1 MGKKKL
7 AQKAVQAAVGS
18 AEEAQKVSRLA
29 KTWNWICKNP
39 KTSAV
44 IGVGVGSQ
52 ITDTNAVDFVM
63 KGGKKVMNFKEDEG
77 VLDQMG
83 RTVTD
88 NVTTEGTYDSTKQ
101 GVSNFFSG
109 LFGGGGSGEG
119 AEAGQGGG
127 LASGLFNGIGNGL
140 KNLMGGLMG
149 GVTNM
154 LSGKL
159 PMLLMLPLAWL
170 AFSKFGWLGKIGGL
184 LLGVFAMSS
193 LLGGSQQQTEGRQVT
208 PQLSEGTAQQR
219 FNEKREQQ
227 EQQDSE
233 EQYTVHRH

>member
-1 MGKKKL
+1 MGNLKQICKFFGGLIKSHP
-7 AQKAVQAAVGS
+7 KSAAILGS
-18 AEEAQKVSRLA
+18 AGILYGGA
-29 KTWNWICKNP
+29 TIN
-39 KTSAV
+39 
-44 IGVGVGSQ
+44 
-52 ITDTNAVDFVM
+52 DTNVFDFGI
-63 KGGKKVMNFKEDEG
+63 KSAKKALRFNDHET
-77 VLDQMG
+77 VLNQVG

-88 NVTTEGTYDSTKQ
+88 NFTTEGTYDSTKKDVKDF
-101 GVSNFFSG
+101 VSGF
-109 LFGGGGSGEG
+109 FGGGGSGEG
-119 AEAGQGGG
+119 SEAGQGGG
-127 LASGLFNGIGNGL
+127 LVSGLFNGIGNGI

-159 PMLLMLPLAWL
+159 PMLLMIPLAWL

-193 LLGGSQQQTEGRQVT
+193 LLNGSQQQTEGRQVS
-208 PQLSEGTAQQR
+208 PQLSEGSAQQR

-233 EQYTVHRH
+233 ELYTVHRH

>member
-1 MGKKKL
+1 M
-7 AQKAVQAAVGS
+7 
-18 AEEAQKVSRLA
+18 
-29 KTWNWICKNP
+29 
-39 KTSAV
+39 
-44 IGVGVGSQ
+44 
-52 ITDTNAVDFVM
+52 
-63 KGGKKVMNFKEDEG
+63 
-77 VLDQMG
+77 
-83 RTVTD
+83 
-88 NVTTEGTYDSTKQ
+88 
-101 GVSNFFSG
+101 
-109 LFGGGGSGEG
+109 FGGGGSGEG

-127 LASGLFNGIGNGL
+127 LFSGLFNGIGNGL

-149 GVTNM
+149 GVSNM

-193 LLGGSQQQTEGRQVT
+193 LLSGSRQQTEGRQVA
-208 PQLSEGTAQQR
+208 PQLSEGTVQQR

-233 EQYTVHRH
+233 ELYTVHRH

>member
-1 MGKKKL
+1 MGNLK
-7 AQKAVQAAVGS
+7 Q
-18 AEEAQKVSRLA
+18 
-29 KTWNWICKNP
+29 ICKYFGGLIKSHP
-39 KTSAV
+39 KSVATLGGAGFLYGGAA
-44 IGVGVGSQ
+44 IN
-52 ITDTNAVDFVM
+52 DTNVFDFGIKITKKALRFNDDEAVLNQV
-63 KGGKKVMNFKEDEG
+63 
-77 VLDQMG
+77 G

-88 NVTTEGTYDSTKQ
+88 NFTTEGTYDSTKKDVKDF
-101 GVSNFFSG
+101 VSGF
-109 LFGGGGSGEG
+109 FGGGGSGEG
-119 AEAGQGGG
+119 SEAGQGGG
-127 LASGLFNGIGNGL
+127 LVSGLFNGIGNGI

-193 LLGGSQQQTEGRQVT
+193 LLSGNRQQTEGRQVA
-208 PQLSEGTAQQR
+208 PQLSEGTVQQR

>member
-1 MGKKKL
+1 MGNLKQVCKYFGGLIKSHP
-7 AQKAVQAAVGS
+7 KSAAILGS
-18 AEEAQKVSRLA
+18 AGFLYGGA
-29 KTWNWICKNP
+29 TIN
-39 KTSAV
+39 
-44 IGVGVGSQ
+44 
-52 ITDTNAVDFVM
+52 DTNVFDFGI
-63 KGGKKVMNFKEDEG
+63 KSTKKALRFNDDET
-77 VLDQMG
+77 VLNQVG
-83 RTVTD
+83 RTITD
-88 NVTTEGTYDSTKQ
+88 NVTTDGTYDSTKK
-101 GVSNFFSG
+101 GVTDFVSG

-127 LASGLFNGIGNGL
+127 LFSGLFNGIGNGL

-149 GVTNM
+149 GVSNM

-193 LLGGSQQQTEGRQVT
+193 LLSGSRQQTEGRQVA
-208 PQLSEGTAQQR
+208 PQLSEGTVQQR

-233 EQYTVHRH
+233 ELYTVHRH

>member
-18 AEEAQKVSRLA
+18 AEEANKVSKLA
-29 KTWNWICKNP
+29 KSWDWICKNP

-44 IGVGVGSQ
+44 IGVGVGSR
-52 ITDTNAVDFVM
+52 ITDTNAFDFIM
-63 KGGKKVMNFKEDEG
+63 KGGKKVLNFKDDEA

-88 NVTTEGTYDSTKQ
+88 NVTTDGTYDSTKK
-101 GVSNFFSG
+101 GVTDFVSG
-109 LFGGGGSGEG
+109 LFGGGGSGDG

-127 LASGLFNGIGNGL
+127 LMSGLFNGIGNGL

-233 EQYTVHRH
+233 ELYTVHRH

>member
-1 MGKKKL
+1 MGNLKQMLKYFGGLIKSHP
-7 AQKAVQAAVGS
+7 KSAAILGS
-18 AEEAQKVSRLA
+18 AGFLYGGA
-29 KTWNWICKNP
+29 TIN
-39 KTSAV
+39 
-44 IGVGVGSQ
+44 
-52 ITDTNAVDFVM
+52 DTNVFDFGI
-63 KGGKKVMNFKEDEG
+63 KSTKKALRFNDDESILNQ
-77 VLDQMG
+77 VG
-83 RTVTD
+83 RTITD
-88 NVTTEGTYDSTKQ
+88 NVTTDGTYDSTKKDVTDF
-101 GVSNFFSG
+101 VSGF
-109 LFGGGGSGEG
+109 FGGGGSGEG

-127 LASGLFNGIGNGL
+127 LVSGLFNGIGNGI
-140 KNLMGGLMG
+140 KNLMSGLMG

-193 LLGGSQQQTEGRQVT
+193 LLSGSRQQTEGRQVA
-208 PQLSEGTAQQR
+208 PQLSEGTVQQR